1 MSPWFKSSFRNRLF
15 VTLLL
20 ATLLPLLLCDVV
32 MMRIIITR
40 NERALAEQAS
50 AGLARLHEDMDW
62 LLDELES
69 AADSLAA
76 NTAVHSALRRGDND
90 SRLLYQVL
98 YQNTQQ
104 MREYARFD
112 IYDRFG
118 QCRYST
124 DNVVAEEQLDPA
136 WGVLYSAGKS
146 RGLVYR
152 SGAEQGLL
160 AARAV
165 RTYDGR
171 VLGYVV
177 MGVEQAGFDKLLGSH
192 IDTGSDLILVDGL
205 WHNVYCSQSSR
216 AEEMVQSLKDRLL
229 AGQALTG
236 ERDEYNYC
244 VEPLERDGFCLILRQ
259 PQTYTATVKQ
269 SIKAVSILT
278 GVLCMLLCLWTSWTL
293 SRYLSKPVHEIDAA
307 MGRVEKGEYD
317 VSIQTDAS
325 DEFARLVASFN
336 RMTAEYRQNLA
347 RSVQRQKELN
357 ETQLR
362 MMQAQL
368 NPHFLYNTLDSI
380 KWMGITNGVPQIGDI
395 TTDLAELLRA
405 GISGDK
411 LITVEEELELI
422 ERYIDIQSIRFE
434 DSFTCEIDVEERFM
448 HCVLPKLVLQPLVEN
463 SIIHGL
469 AGKEDGYIKLW
480 AERDGDDLKLCVWD
494 NGCGIPQEVLD
505 KLNSPDK
512 TLPGGHLGLNNVD
525 KIIRLYYGD
534 CYGIT
539 AHTYRGEGSCIELR
553 LPMQIKGRERGTDNA
568 ESTCGGR

>member
-1 MSPWFKSSFRNRLF
+1 MSAWIKSSFRNRLF

-205 WHNVYCSQSSR
+205 WHNIYCSQSSR

-244 VEPLERDGFCLILRQ
+244 VEPLERDGFCLVLKQ
-259 PQTYTATVKQ
+259 PKTYTATVKQ
-269 SIKAVSILT
+269 SIEAVSLLT
-278 GVLCMLLCLWTSWTL
+278 GILCLLLCLWTAWAL
-293 SRYLSKPVHEIDAA
+293 SRYLSKPVHEMDEA

-325 DEFARLVASFN
+325 DEFARLAASFN

-411 LITVEEELELI
+411 LITLEEELELI